1 VNPRQRRA
9 ILLLA
14 LATLGLL
21 GVFVL
26 VAGYVADVRAQ
37 VDPKVDV
44 LVLSKAARANDSVT
58 DDMVKTVSLP
68 RRWAPEHALTD
79 RGELVNLVAGTDLES
94 DTVLQEGMLEA
105 PPELAPGQR
114 EIAIMVDAETGVAG
128 KIHPGSVVD
137 IIATFAG
144 RETTPDDSEVVV
156 PGARIIDVGVAV
168 PKGGDKVQQQD
179 QQQSPQQVVPV
190 TFALT
195 PTQDLMV
202 THAETFASEVR
213 LALLR
218 PGDSPELTK
227 KQRSYSRTP

>member
-1 VNPRQRRA
+1 MNPRQRRA

-14 LATLGLL
+14 LAALGLL

-37 VDPKVDV
+37 VDPKMEV
-44 LVLSKAARANDSVT
+44 LALSKSVKAHEGVND
-58 DDMVKTVSLP
+58 DAIKTITLP
-68 RRWAPEHALTD
+68 RRWAPRNAITD
-79 RGELVNLVAGTDLES
+79 RGELVNLVSATDLPS
-94 DTVLQEGMLEA
+94 DTVLQKGMLEA
-105 PPELAPGQR
+105 PPQLAAGQR

-137 IIATFAG
+137 IIATYSG
-144 RETTPDDSEVVV
+144 SETAPAQAEVVV
-156 PGARIIDVGVAV
+156 PGARVIDVGVTV
-168 PKGGDKVQQQD
+168 TKSDGKVQQQD
-179 QQQSPQQVVPV
+179 AQPQSVVPV

-195 PTQDLMV
+195 PEQDLAV

-218 PGDSPELTK
+218 PGDLSELTK
-227 KQRSYSRTP
+227 KQRTFTRKP